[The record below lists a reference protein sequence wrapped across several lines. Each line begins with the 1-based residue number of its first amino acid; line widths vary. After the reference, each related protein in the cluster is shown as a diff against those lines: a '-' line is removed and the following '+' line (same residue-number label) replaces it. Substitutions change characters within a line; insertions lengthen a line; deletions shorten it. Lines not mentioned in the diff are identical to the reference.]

1 MVGGA
6 RLEDDNHK
14 SFQKEFGVE
23 IYKTYG
29 LTETCSI
36 ATCDCREKESRVVG
50 SSGKPIMVNEIQIFN
65 LSLQYKPINHRRVDT
80 SNTKKVKK

>member
-29 LTETCSI
+29 LTETCSF
-36 ATCDCREKESRVVG
+36 ATCDHRDKKSRVVG

-65 LSLQYKPINHRRVDT
+65 PDSNKKV
-80 SNTKKVKK
+80 SNTNLLDKKNKNHIK